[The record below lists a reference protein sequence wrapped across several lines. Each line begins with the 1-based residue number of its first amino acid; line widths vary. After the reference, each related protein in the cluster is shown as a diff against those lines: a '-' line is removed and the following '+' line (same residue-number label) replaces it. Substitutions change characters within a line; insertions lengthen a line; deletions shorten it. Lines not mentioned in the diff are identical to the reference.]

1 MILPSPLRSV
11 HSPQVKQTVNAFE
24 IYHKIDPSLVSDMF
38 LWIRENDRQLYKSA
52 IATLTANRNL
62 RPVFVEK
69 KSVPDQIAWLHKTLK
84 LRTSDTIGEHLFQVY
99 FMKGQQDLLKDF
111 CDGMGIEHDGEGS
124 VDGALPEVLADEKL
138 KTTLDDLVGKHDP
151 KLVTLYLRI
160 FNLQTKDGWANLVA
174 LLESDE
180 RLTLA

>member
-1 MILPSPLRSV
+1 M
-11 HSPQVKQTVNAFE
+11 NAFE
-24 IYHKIDPSLVSDMF
+24 IYQDIAPSLVSDMF

-52 IATLTANRNL
+52 LATLAANRNL

-69 KSVPDQIAWLHKTLK
+69 KSVADQIAWLHKTLK

-99 FMKGQQDLLKDF
+99 FMKGQQDLLKGF

-124 VDGALPEVLADEKL
+124 VEGSLPDTLDDEKL
-138 KTTLDDLVGKHDP
+138 KTTLDDLLGKFDP

-160 FNLQTKDGWANLVA
+160 FNLQTKDGWDNIAA
-174 LLESDE
+174 LLENDD
-180 RLTLA
+180 RLALN